1 MILYS
6 PPDSLFIF
14 LCPFFIFNGVVG
26 HVPAVT
32 PQRDP
37 PAAPRGRAPTT
48 RPGDPGAAHGGSLSS
63 SGSRG
68 SRRAAVWP
76 HLSIARAFA
85 NSGAAFLN
93 LTTNSRNLAV
103 P

>member
-14 LCPFFIFNGVVG
+14 LCPFFIFNGVAG

-48 RPGDPGAAHGGSLSS
+48 RPGDPGSAGRHTAARSAPPGPAG
-63 SGSRG
+63 
-68 SRRAAVWP
+68 AVALPCGPTSASHAPLLIPGP
-76 HLSIARAFA
+76 H
-85 NSGAAFLN
+85 FLI
-93 LTTNSRNLAV
+93 
-103 P
+103 